1 MKQQTGATM
10 PKLFDPRRHT
20 PCHRAL
26 LCFSAAGMLLAAVLT
41 APLLSLAQQ
50 QQVRNSNGPGD
61 LSSDAR
67 QSPQN
72 VTVNDS
78 SEARKDIET
87 ARGME
92 RQKEWNKAAGWY
104 QEVLEKY
111 RTRVVAWKA
120 DPRNAI
126 NRYRGIVYQVQE
138 SPAKW
143 PPAGINA
150 YRARYE
156 GTAAGL

>member
-1 MKQQTGATM
+1 MMSKS
-10 PKLFDPRRHT
+10 PSSPSRRSF
-20 PCHRAL
+20 RL
-26 LCFSAAGMLLAAVLT
+26 LVLVAAVV
-41 APLLSLAQQ
+41 PLWAGRAVAQAG
-50 QQVRNSNGPGD
+50 ND
-61 LSSDAR
+61 LSADAR
-67 QSPQN
+67 ESLQN

-78 SEARKDIET
+78 PEARKDIET

-92 RQKEWNKAAGWY
+92 RQKEWAKAAGWY

>member
-1 MKQQTGATM
+1 MLNLSTIRPRTT
-10 PKLFDPRRHT
+10 PRR
-20 PCHRAL
+20 PLIGMMSAL
-26 LCFSAAGMLLAAVLT
+26 AILLA
-41 APLLSLAQQ
+41 SFLALPIVTRAQ
-50 QQVRNSNGPGD
+50 PAEMD
-61 LSSDAR
+61 LPSDAR
-67 QSPQN
+67 ESLQN

-120 DPRNAI
+120 DPRNVI

-138 SPAKW
+138 SLAKW
-143 PPAGINA
+143 PPDGINA
-150 YRARYE
+150 YRATTR
-156 GTAAGL
+156 